1 MSMLRE
7 VLGRRAGEPG
17 SGPQGG
23 SRARAAAGRLRAGLA
38 GARGVLRRHRLFA
51 IVLGVSVIPRII
63 AMLGFRPAIL
73 FKLDSYDYLWD
84 AAHLRPNPVNPSGY
98 TVFLWLLRPLHSLA
112 LIAGLQHLLGLAT
125 AVLVYAVLRRLGVR
139 AWVATL
145 ATVPVLFDPAQ
156 FLIEQLIMADLLAM
170 FLMVAGFAVLLLR
183 DRPSVPRSVTAGL
196 LMGASAVVRPTT
208 LPLIAFLAVYL
219 LVRRAGW
226 RRAVAVL
233 VAGAVPVVAYM
244 SWFAAVYGSFNLTNS
259 NGLFLWSRTMSFAN
273 CATIKPPPDLVALC
287 PNRQPGALAQPV
299 ASRRLLP
306 KQYLWDHQTWMW
318 TSHTAPGGIVPD
330 TEAFTGY
337 NNQRALRFAERA
349 IEAQPLG
356 YVKAVA
362 HDVTKPFKSKDIFPF
377 PGPGQPSI
385 ATLGPANR
393 VYALAAVRAYLGSTA
408 GIGPYLGHHLGTRL
422 VEPYAH
428 LIRGYQSLIFL
439 PGPLFALILLV
450 GLAGM
455 VIPGRRVSAAVLL
468 WVSAL
473 VTVVLPIAEHEYTY
487 RYVIPAVPLACMAAA
502 LAFAGCAGKRSR
514 IPRPARRPARTR
526 RRIRRRSR
534 SPGRPSRPGS
544 SASAGRP

>member
-1 MSMLRE
+1 VSMLRE

-17 SGPQGG
+17 TAPQAG
-23 SRARAAAGRLRAGLA
+23 SRARAAAGRLRAGAA
-38 GARGVLRRHRLFA
+38 GAGGLVRRHRLFSV
-51 IVLGVSVIPRII
+51 VLGLSVIPRVI

-98 TVFLWLLRPLHSLA
+98 TVFLWLLKPLHSLA
-112 LIAGLQHLLGLAT
+112 LIASLQHLLGLAV
-125 AVLVYAVLRRLGVR
+125 AVMVYAVLRRFCVR
-139 AWVATL
+139 AWIATL
-145 ATVPVLFDPAQ
+145 ASATVLFDPAQ
-156 FLIEQLIMADLLAM
+156 FLIEQLIMADLLAL

-183 DRPSVPRSVTAGL
+183 DPPSVRRSVAAGL

-226 RRAVAVL
+226 RRALAVL
-233 VAGAVPVVAYM
+233 VAGAIPVVAYM

-287 PNRQPGALAQPV
+287 PDRQPGALAQPV

-330 TEAFTGY
+330 TEAFTSA

-356 YVKAVA
+356 YAKSVA
-362 HDVTKPFKSKDIFPF
+362 HDAAKPFKSDDIFPF

-385 ATLGPANR
+385 STLGPANR
-393 VYALAAVRAYLGSTA
+393 VYALAAVQAYLGSTA

-422 VEPYAH
+422 VEPWAH
-428 LIRGYQSLIFL
+428 LMRAYQRVIFL
-439 PGPLFALILLV
+439 PGPLFALIVVV
-450 GLAGM
+450 GLGGIL
-455 VIPGRRVSAAVLL
+455 IPRRRVTAAALL

-502 LAFAGCAGKRSR
+502 LAFADRRKEAQPDPG
-514 IPRPARRPARTR
+514 PAPGPA
-526 RRIRRRSR
+526 
-534 SPGRPSRPGS
+534 PEPAPEPEPEP
-544 SASAGRP
+544 AV

>member
-7 VLGRRAGEPG
+7 VLGRRTGDAGN
-17 SGPQGG
+17 GPRAR
-23 SRARAAAGRLRAGLA
+23 SRAGDAAGRLRAAVAGLP
-38 GARGVLRRHRLFA
+38 GLVRRHRLFSV
-51 IVLGVSVIPRII
+51 VLGLSAAPRVI
-63 AMLGFRPAIL
+63 AMLGFQPAIL

-84 AAHLRPNPVNPSGY
+84 AAHLRPNPVNPGGY
-98 TVFLWLLRPLHSLA
+98 TVFLWLLKPLHSLA
-112 LIAGLQHLLGLAT
+112 LIAGLQHLLGLAV
-125 AVLVYAVLRRLGVR
+125 AVMVYAVLRRFGVR
-139 AWVATL
+139 AWIATL
-145 ATVPVLFDPAQ
+145 ASATVLFDPAQ
-156 FLIEQLIMADLLAM
+156 FLLEQLIMADLLAL
-170 FLMVAGFAVLLLR
+170 FLMLAGFAVLLLR
-183 DRPSVPRSVTAGL
+183 DPPSVPRSVVAGL

-226 RRAVAVL
+226 RRAVTVL

-273 CATIKPPPDLVALC
+273 CAIIKPPSDLVALC
-287 PNRQPGALAQPV
+287 PDRQPGALAQPV

-318 TSHTAPGGIVPD
+318 TSHTAPAGIVPD
-330 TEAFTGY
+330 TEAFTSF
-337 NNQRALRFAERA
+337 NNQRALRFAIRA

-356 YVKAVA
+356 YAKSVG
-362 HDVTKPFKSKDIFPF
+362 HDLTKPFRAADIFPF
-377 PGPGQPSI
+377 PGPAQPSI
-385 ATLGPANR
+385 STLGPANR
-393 VYALAAVRAYLGSTA
+393 VYALAAVRAYVGSTA

-428 LIRGYQSLIFL
+428 LIRAYQRVIRL

-450 GLAGM
+450 GPAGM
-455 VIPGRRVSAAVLL
+455 LIPRRRVSAAVLL

-473 VTVVLPIAEHEYTY
+473 VTVILPIAEHEYTY

-502 LAFAGCAGKRSR
+502 LAFADRRTESEPG
-514 IPRPARRPARTR
+514 PA
-526 RRIRRRSR
+526 
-534 SPGRPSRPGS
+534 PGPQPEPETGE
-544 SASAGRP
+544 AAEATA

>member
-1 MSMLRE
+1 MLRE
-7 VLGRRAGEPG
+7 VLGRRSGEPG
-17 SGPQGG
+17 DAPQAG
-23 SRARAAAGRLRAGLA
+23 SLAGAAAARLRAALAGLA
-38 GARGVLRRHRLFA
+38 GLIRRHRLFSV
-51 IVLGVSVIPRII
+51 VLGLSVVPRVI

-98 TVFLWLLRPLHSLA
+98 TVFLWLLRPAHSLA

-125 AVLVYAVLRRLGVR
+125 AVLAYAVLRRFGVR
-139 AWVATL
+139 AWIATL
-145 ATVPVLFDPAQ
+145 ASATVLFDPAQ

-183 DRPSVPRSVTAGL
+183 DPPSLPRTAVAGA

-208 LPLIAFLAVYL
+208 LPLIAFMAVYL

-226 RRAVAVL
+226 RRTVTVL

-287 PNRQPGALAQPV
+287 PGRQPGALAQPV

-330 TEAFTGY
+330 TEAFTAY

-349 IEAQPLG
+349 IEAQPLDYARSVG
-356 YVKAVA
+356 
-362 HDVTKPFKSKDIFPF
+362 HDLTKPFRGADIFPF

-385 ATLGPANR
+385 STLGPANR
-393 VYALAAVRAYLGSTA
+393 AYALAAVRAYAGSTA

-428 LIRGYQSLIFL
+428 LIRAYQRVVRL

-455 VIPGRRVSAAVLL
+455 LIPRRRVSAAVLL
-468 WVSAL
+468 WVSAV

-502 LAFAGCAGKRSR
+502 LAFAG
-514 IPRPARRPARTR
+514 
-526 RRIRRRSR
+526 RRSQAQ
-534 SPGRPSRPGS
+534 PDAAPAADPDPEP
-544 SASAGRP
+544 APAG